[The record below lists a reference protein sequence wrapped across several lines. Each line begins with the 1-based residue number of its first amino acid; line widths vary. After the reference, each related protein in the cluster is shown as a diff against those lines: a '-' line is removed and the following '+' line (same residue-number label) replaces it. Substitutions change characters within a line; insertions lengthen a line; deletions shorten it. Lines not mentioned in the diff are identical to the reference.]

1 MAAEAK
7 TKPTKV
13 SVSAFLK
20 QATDGERLADSQALV
35 TIMEKAT
42 SAKGVMWGPNIVGF
56 GTYAIKYADGRTS
69 DWPVAA
75 FSPRKPAFVIYGLRG
90 APNFAALSKKL
101 GKHKQAGGCTHIKS
115 LADVDVKVLAQL
127 VNESV
132 KARKAKK

>member
-20 QATDGERLADSQALV
+20 KATTGERLADSQALV

-42 SAKGVMWGPNIVGF
+42 KAKGVMWGPNIVGF
-56 GTYAIKYADGRTS
+56 GTYAIQYADGRTS
-69 DWPVAA
+69 DWPAAA
-75 FSPRKPAFVIYGLRG
+75 FSPRKPAFVIYGLRA
-90 APNFAALSKKL
+90 APSFVSLSKKL
-101 GKHKQAGGCTHIKS
+101 GQYKQAGGCTHIRA

-132 KARKAKK
+132 AARRKKA

>member
-20 QATDGERLADSQALV
+20 KATEGDRLADSQALV
-35 TIMEKAT
+35 KIMEKAT
-42 SAKGVMWGPNIVGF
+42 GAKGVIWGTNIVGF
-56 GTYAIKYADGRTS
+56 GTYDVKYADGRTTP
-69 DWPVAA
+69 WPAAA
-75 FSPRKPAFVIYGLRG
+75 FSPRKPAFVIYGLR
-90 APNFAALSKKL
+90 AAANYAALSKKL

-127 VNESV
+127 VSESV
-132 KARKAKK
+132 KARRKKA